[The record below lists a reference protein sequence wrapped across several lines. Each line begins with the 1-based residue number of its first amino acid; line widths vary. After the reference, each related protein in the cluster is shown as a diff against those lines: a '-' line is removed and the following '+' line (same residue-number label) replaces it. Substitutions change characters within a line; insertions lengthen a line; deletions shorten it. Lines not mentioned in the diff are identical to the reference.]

1 MKVPRIYHGFDLNQ
15 FRVAGGIPGFHR
27 DPSLGGDFVAM
38 DNSALLTDLYQ
49 LRMGQSYHALGM
61 DGTAVSDFIVRRL
74 PEVRRFLVAA
84 GLEQVLD

>member
-1 MKVPRIYHGFDLNQ
+1 
-15 FRVAGGIPGFHR
+15 
-27 DPSLGGDFVAM
+27 M